1 EPVIKRIRILNDLAD
16 FTVPDVLVAA
26 LPDEAEWAHN
36 LSFEATQHF
45 AVLIPYLS
53 GTTLESLLQVARMVH
68 DKRAQ
73 VETLAGLAPYL
84 SAPRRDAAIARAVA
98 LEEDEALE
106 REDRYRHSVVLARL
120 ARRLAAEGHAD
131 EAVGVAEALPHSDNV
146 WPSERFDALTQV
158 GILLAVSDLKAAL
171 RAVAR
176 ISRNED
182 HRQALATGLY
192 QVPER

>member
-1 EPVIKRIRILNDLAD
+1 FPDTPDAHRDAVLAHAEEAAGRIPDPEDRCEILLWLLQHVDASARGRIVTRIVDALPQVEPVIKRIRILNDLAD

-53 GTTLESLLQVARMVH
+53 GTALESLLQVARMVH

-98 LEEDEALE
+98 LEE
-106 REDRYRHSVVLARL
+106 
-120 ARRLAAEGHAD
+120 
-131 EAVGVAEALPHSDNV
+131 
-146 WPSERFDALTQV
+146 
-158 GILLAVSDLKAAL
+158 
-171 RAVAR
+171 
-176 ISRNED
+176 
-182 HRQALATGLY
+182 
-192 QVPER
+192 